1 MLLRTGSRRR
11 LRLVPPAEQPCQA
24 AKHVFWMRDAG
35 VDQSPK
41 VGMKTATEKWS
52 ERITFHGAGCESDST
67 HPCHV
72 GVMRPNYHLMF
83 SVVTLSRSAGGH
95 LS

>member
-35 VDQSPK
+35 AAKRFEVLAEAVRFELTDGFPRRRFS
-41 VGMKTATEKWS
+41 
-52 ERITFHGAGCESDST
+52 
-67 HPCHV
+67 
-72 GVMRPNYHLMF
+72 RP
-83 SVVTLSRSAGGH
+83 VP
-95 LS
+95 